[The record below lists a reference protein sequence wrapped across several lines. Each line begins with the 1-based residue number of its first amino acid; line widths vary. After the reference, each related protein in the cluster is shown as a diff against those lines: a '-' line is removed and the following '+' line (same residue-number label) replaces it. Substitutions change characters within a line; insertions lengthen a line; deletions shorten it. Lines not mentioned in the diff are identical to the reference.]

1 MAASRK
7 RLTDDEVI
15 QELDRQANEKQIK
28 VDRAR
33 CVLAINRHDASVLP
47 VKRVLTSLGLLDI
60 ASAETGPK
68 SIKQQKH
75 EARMVAMQGA
85 RIKENGSVADG
96 DIAARFRTL
105 ADFTV
110 PMLHE
115 RLVILNSTV
124 LSLGNLRGMAKKC
137 VEGSHVANIRLIEF
151 LTGCKGTLA
160 MEGQL
165 SNYSG
170 VDEFLVKRAKLRA
183 NRMPLVSLPMYYTTN
198 GLFAVEWIASK
209 VMLIITFRPSGIK
222 SKYALDVNAAS
233 VPHGL
238 DENTIFKI
246 DQNWSEL
253 GATIKASCDVDWQ
266 WACSAVMPQVA
277 MGIVEKTLPA
287 LRDGSATSPAG
298 KRYRKAPITPIND
311 HLLALTDEPNAQESK
326 NDAASSSGL
335 SALRRTTSTASSLGS
350 MPEDSQEPTS
360 DALLAAQVVDEAEML
375 PPPPERAEGP
385 SYPFVD
391 TKDLE
396 LKDTGADNLTEKCG
410 EKAEA
415 TTEAET

>member
-1 MAASRK
+1 MRDSVCSAACGRGTQFCPEVLCCPICCLQMAASRK

-60 ASAETGPK
+60 ASTETGPK

-85 RIKENGSVADG
+85 RIKENGSATDG

-115 RLVILNSTV
+115 RLLVLSSTV

-137 VEGSHVANIRLIEF
+137 NEGSHVANIRLIEF

-170 VDEFLVKRAKLRA
+170 VDELLVKRAKLRA

-198 GLFAVEWIASK
+198 GLFVVEWIVSK
-209 VMLIITFRPSGIK
+209 LMLAIALRPSGIK

-233 VPHGL
+233 VPPGL
-238 DENTIFKI
+238 DEDTIFKV

-277 MGIVEKTLPA
+277 MCIVEKTLPA

-298 KRYRKAPITPIND
+298 KRARKAPITPSND
-311 HLLALTDEPNAQESK
+311 NLLALTDAPNAQEHTFGT
-326 NDAASSSGL
+326 ASSSGSSTGL
-335 SALRRTTSTASSLGS
+335 ERTTSTSSS
-350 MPEDSQEPTS
+350 RTTVPEITQKPTS

-375 PPPPERAEGP
+375 PPASR
-385 SYPFVD
+385 
-391 TKDLE
+391 T
-396 LKDTGADNLTEKCG
+396 
-410 EKAEA
+410 
-415 TTEAET
+415 